1 MLHKFE
7 IPKEIYKELLKI
19 VEDKSIKANKTLIGN
34 IREEYSLN
42 KHMKYFENF
51 ILSKIGE
58 SDFLVNYLNNLK
70 IFDPNPQKLV
80 LSSMWV
86 NYQKKYE
93 FNPVHTHGGVFSFI
107 MFVKIPFTI
116 EEEKNKSPGIESIR
130 NLSGHLS
137 FLYIDPNAVGQ
148 IGLHDIPVDKTWEE
162 TGFIFKS
169 SLNHMVYPFFSE
181 GERITVSGNISFDNK
196 ELNKR

>member
-70 IFDPNPQKLV
+70 IF
-80 LSSMWV
+80 
-86 NYQKKYE
+86 
-93 FNPVHTHGGVFSFI
+93 HIFI
-107 MFVKIPFTI
+107 
-116 EEEKNKSPGIESIR
+116 
-130 NLSGHLS
+130 
-137 FLYIDPNAVGQ
+137 
-148 IGLHDIPVDKTWEE
+148 
-162 TGFIFKS
+162 
-169 SLNHMVYPFFSE
+169 
-181 GERITVSGNISFDNK
+181 
-196 ELNKR
+196 